1 MKQWETFS
9 VATCFIA
16 YENTIKSTGPKWL
29 CWGAWYPKS
38 QSKVEEF
45 KTKSQGNGELV
56 VQHGE
61 LCFLFLEDPVKTCL
75 VQKTAIC
82 FGPWKKIIHGRLV
95 HSDSG
100 PPPPKNCPKVPRHL
114 YVISWD
120 ANSTVFVTRWN
131 WRVGC
136 TNCITKVS
144 LVGLKMGYL
153 QRGPKLLNSKWWKW
167 FHTTLNCCMIFS
179 FCEKFWGSQFP
190 DIACFRGVL
199 PLYHHL
205 KDCCCLVGN
214 CS

>member
-82 FGPWKKIIHGRLV
+82 FWSLKKNHPRTPCTLGFWT
-95 HSDSG
+95 
-100 PPPPKNCPKVPRHL
+100 PPPEKLSESPQ
-114 YVISWD
+114 
-120 ANSTVFVTRWN
+120 T
-131 WRVGC
+131 
-136 TNCITKVS
+136 S
-144 LVGLKMGYL
+144 LRDLVRREFHSLCDSVKLTGGLHQL
-153 QRGPKLLNSKWWKW
+153 
-167 FHTTLNCCMIFS
+167 
-179 FCEKFWGSQFP
+179 
-190 DIACFRGVL
+190 
-199 PLYHHL
+199 HH
-205 KDCCCLVGN
+205 
-214 CS
+214 